1 MGKFFAAF
9 FALLGIGAATSSEA
23 SAEPM
28 PTPSGPD
35 PKPAPKPAPDPTP
48 KPVPPES
55 DTTEPIGGDW
65 LAELNAEL
73 QAAGV
78 TNFTAQELTYLS
90 KTKPKPRHDE
100 PPRELWGNLI
110 AVAKLAQQIRDL
122 YGEPIWVSSAW
133 RPKWYND
140 AVGGAPNSAHIK
152 AGAVDLNVLPGQR
165 TPERTKRLEQA
176 TAKVWLLDGTAN
188 GFGVYGGA
196 RTHIDVVN
204 GRRKWGEANRV
215 LEELENA

>member
-1 MGKFFAAF
+1 MGKFLTALFAIF
-9 FALLGIGAATSSEA
+9 GLGAATSSEA
-23 SAEPM
+23 KAEPT
-28 PTPSGPD
+28 PTPPG
-35 PKPAPKPAPDPTP
+35 PKPKPEPDPTP
-48 KPVPPES
+48 APVPPES
-55 DTTEPIGGDW
+55 DTTQPIGGDW

-78 TNFTAQELTYLS
+78 TNFTAEELTYLP
-90 KTKPKPRHDE
+90 KTKPKGRHDE
-100 PPRELWGNLI
+100 PPRELWGNLV
-110 AVAKLAQQIRDL
+110 AVAKLAQQVRDL

-140 AVGGAPNSAHIK
+140 AVDGAPNSAHIK

-176 TAKVWLLDGTAN
+176 TAKVWLTDNTAN
-188 GFGVYGGA
+188 GFGVYSGA

-204 GRRKWGEANRV
+204 GRRKWGDANRV
-215 LEELENA
+215 LGELDNA